1 MRYTLQADLGGIKL
15 KIPYPVAGSYTV
27 FANGKKKD
35 YTPWNK
41 ELGRAEPLSK
51 TKGCGENR
59 YVGVENFLEFY
70 LTQGCEITVEP
81 RDAIM
86 TKVRLE
92 WTLAEFYADGGVT
105 RFVDRMAASLG
116 ISAHRIKTVAVYEG
130 SVIIDF
136 SIEADED
143 AEDADEAAA
152 ELALVQQNL
161 VAGISDGSFDLGAE
175 VLGLQSMEGE
185 VLAGEYI
192 PGADEVATTVDHSAI
207 VGDKNLWDDLIVDRD
222 GSIVVPSGDNDN
234 DNDNDSN
241 TETNSSTEDS
251 STPSSTEDSSEN
263 SSSGGTTATTE
274 SEAEDFNIIEDQ
286 KTKART

>member
-1 MRYTLQADLGGIKL
+1 
-15 KIPYPVAGSYTV
+15 
-27 FANGKKKD
+27 
-35 YTPWNK
+35 
-41 ELGRAEPLSK
+41 
-51 TKGCGENR
+51 
-59 YVGVENFLEFY
+59 
-70 LTQGCEITVEP
+70 
-81 RDAIM
+81 M

-136 SIEADED
+136 AIEADEE
-143 AEDADEAAA
+143 AEDADAAA
-152 ELALVQQNL
+152 TELLVVQQNL

-175 VLGLQSMEGE
+175 VLGLQTMEGE

-222 GSIVVPSGDNDN
+222 GSIVIPSG

-241 TETNSSTEDS
+241 TETPSTSTEGSSTSSSTEDS
-251 STPSSTEDSSEN
+251 STT
-263 SSSGGTTATTE
+263 SSSGGTTVTTQ
-274 SEAEDFNIIEDQ
+274 SETEDFDIMEDN
-286 KTKART
+286 KTKARTQIVTVTVEETTEVTMEDETNS